1 MTIMPIIISITRT
14 VIIMTLVIINILA
27 LITNFVFI
35 MKILIRIILITIILI
50 QRRQAGLQKWGMPV
64 SQFLSCAF
72 LVFTSREAF
81 SHLHH
86 CHHPRHHPGYQ
97 HFLK

>member
-27 LITNFVFI
+27 LLTNFVFI

-50 QRRQAGLQKWGMPV
+50 QRRRQDYKSGECQSLSSCPAH
-64 SQFLSCAF
+64 FLSLHPEKLSLIYITAIIPVII
-72 LVFTSREAF
+72 LVINIF
-81 SHLHH
+81 
-86 CHHPRHHPGYQ
+86 
-97 HFLK
+97 

>member
-50 QRRQAGLQKWGMPV
+50 QRRRQDYKSGECQSLSSCPAH
-64 SQFLSCAF
+64 FLSLHPEKLSLIYITAIIPVII
-72 LVFTSREAF
+72 LVINIF
-81 SHLHH
+81 
-86 CHHPRHHPGYQ
+86 
-97 HFLK
+97 